1 MSITPRGMSV
11 QEAYRLYRDGNLLVN
26 RRYQRKLVW
35 SEQGK
40 AFLIDSILKGFPI
53 PLLLLAKRPQ
63 IYGPG
68 KYEIIDGVQSL
79 LKKLGSL
86 S

>member
-35 SEQGK
+35 TEQEK
-40 AFLIDSILKGFPI
+40 ARLIDSILKGF
-53 PLLLLAKRPQ
+53 L
-63 IYGPG
+63 
-68 KYEIIDGVQSL
+68 
-79 LKKLGSL
+79 
-86 S
+86 